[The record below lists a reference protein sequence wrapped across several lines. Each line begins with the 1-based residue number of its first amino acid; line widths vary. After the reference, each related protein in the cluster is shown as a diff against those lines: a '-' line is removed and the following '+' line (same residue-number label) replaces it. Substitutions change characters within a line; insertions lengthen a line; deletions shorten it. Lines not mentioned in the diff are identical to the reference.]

1 MTECDTHISA
11 LYDDEANASMI
22 NDEINN
28 VVKEIQNNIIISK
41 LPNHLKAIMNSW
53 IRTHSWYNE
62 DKMSKFEL
70 CLQNI
75 VTKEMKSRVIDLLKI
90 RDNEYG
96 LGRSV
101 NEDDLH
107 FVLRRVYYQLAS
119 TWFWDMEAEL
129 TAEAERWVISNGE
142 CLMDRD
148 FERPFSWFSAKT
160 MSTQYHLPHVHR
172 HRNNIDVVSLE
183 VLAIDFKHEPEW
195 TCSICLAVD
204 AVDSRCVRTACKHI
218 FHMGCLDDCKRVF
231 LQQEENHN
239 KICAPCPLCRA
250 PIY

>member
-1 MTECDTHISA
+1 MTARIIA
-11 LYDDEANASMI
+11 LYDDYANTSMI
-22 NDEINN
+22 NNIINMK
-28 VVKEIQNNIIISK
+28 VEEIQISIELSK
-41 LPNHLKAIMNSW
+41 LSRSLKAIMNSW

-62 DKMSKFEL
+62 DKMSKFEH
-70 CLQNI
+70 CLRN
-75 VTKEMKSRVIDLLKI
+75 VVSREIRHQTIKLLKENDI
-90 RDNEYG
+90 DYDRP
-96 LGRSV
+96 V
-101 NEDDLH
+101 NENDLYDE
-107 FVLRRVYYQLAS
+107 LINAYNDSNY
-119 TWFWDMEAEL
+119 WDIDTEL
-129 TAEAERWVISNGE
+129 TCEAINWVANHGE
-142 CLMDRD
+142 CLIESDYD
-148 FERPFSWFSAKT
+148 RPFSWFSAKT

-172 HRNNIDVVSLE
+172 HRNNIDIVSLE
-183 VLAIDFKHEPEW
+183 VLAHDFKHEPEW

>member
-1 MTECDTHISA
+1 MTARIIA
-11 LYDDEANASMI
+11 LYDDEDNASII
-22 NDEINN
+22 NDKINMI
-28 VVKEIQNNIIISK
+28 VEKIQITIELSE
-41 LPNHLKAIMNSW
+41 LSWSLKAIMNSW

-62 DKMSKFEL
+62 DKMSKFEH
-70 CLQNI
+70 CLRN
-75 VTKEMKSRVIDLLKI
+75 VVSRELRHQTIKLLQEQDNMCPISDNDLYYELINAYNDSNYWDLDID
-90 RDNEYG
+90 
-96 LGRSV
+96 
-101 NEDDLH
+101 
-107 FVLRRVYYQLAS
+107 
-119 TWFWDMEAEL
+119 TEL
-129 TAEAERWVISNGE
+129 TYEAINWVANHGE
-142 CLMDRD
+142 CLIESDYD
-148 FERPFSWFSAKT
+148 RPFSWFSAKT

-218 FHMGCLDDCKRVF
+218 FHMGCLDDCNRVF

-239 KICAPCPLCRA
+239 KTCAPCPLCRA

>member
-1 MTECDTHISA
+1 MTARITA
-11 LYDDEANASMI
+11 LYDDEANANPSMI
-22 NDEINN
+22 N
-28 VVKEIQNNIIISK
+28 NIINMIVETIQITIELSK
-41 LPNHLKAIMNSW
+41 LSRSLKAIMNSW
-53 IRTHSWYNE
+53 IRTNSWYNE
-62 DKMSKFEL
+62 DKMSKFEH
-70 CLQNI
+70 CLRN
-75 VTKEMKSRVIDLLKI
+75 VVSREIRYQTIKLLINNDIDYD
-90 RDNEYG
+90 RP
-96 LGRSV
+96 V
-101 NEDDLH
+101 NEMDLYDE
-107 FVLRRVYYQLAS
+107 LYDAYNDLNY
-119 TWFWDMEAEL
+119 WDWDMDTEL
-129 TAEAERWVISNGE
+129 TCEAINWVANHGE
-142 CLMDRD
+142 CLIESDYD
-148 FERPFSWFSAKT
+148 RPFSWFNAKT

-172 HRNNIDVVSLE
+172 HRNNIDIVSLE